1 MTKQTSWAI
10 ALTATTFLSAPA
22 MAVSLTPTLDALK
35 TEAGSVLPSVTETYT
50 LTELTGELPA
60 GAVKVEIGDKDYY
73 FTPSGEYTGLLTTLA
88 GTSAGMLQES
98 SDGLFELDG
107 KKYGFDI
114 ASIPDSVFSYS
125 EGTADDYNFTIQEAD
140 AEGKLTTKYYKVNL
154 KPETFSTSSSI
165 GWSEVGEDHKDDKDD
180 DLSDGSISGV
190 VEVQLPNNQVKYFKY
205 TYTKPDNYTVSDV
218 RIDDTLGSSNVTNV
232 VFKGISSSVSGG
244 AIYNAQNHGDIDIKA
259 DFIGN
264 YLSGA
269 NGGAYGGAIYNHS
282 TSTIGNISGDF
293 IWNWAKEILYAYGGA
308 IANYGTIGNITSDFI
323 GNYVT
328 GSDQIKGG
336 AIYSTGKIGNISGG
350 FIGNYS
356 SAYTSA
362 SGGAIYNV
370 GTIDDVT
377 GDFIGNY
384 VTCSHCDKSYGGAA
398 GGAIYNYKNSTI
410 GDITGDFIGNY
421 ASATKNISGGAI
433 SNQGTIGNITGDF
446 IGNSSKSI
454 DASGTYGG
462 AISNIGTIED
472 ITGNFIGNYVS
483 SSGGAISNGR
493 GVGAGRITNI
503 TGDFIGNYAQSTS
516 AYVEGGAI
524 DNRGIIGNLTGNF
537 INNYAQSTS
546 AHAHGGAII
555 NLGGSADITGNI
567 SGDFIGNCAQTSSR
581 SYTALG
587 GAILTGKSITFKSNG
602 EEHFFSGNYSKDP
615 TRGKNYNALFVRGTA
630 RASSAPTV
638 TFDTTGGGA
647 WIINDNIDGGDIN
660 YPDATR
666 VTYNNYYY
674 NLTFKG
680 NNTIDASTGTTTQYI
695 AMNNDIINARTV
707 TVNGTTLRFGSYQ
720 HEDQTAKNWDGK
732 GAFVASLNEDGTAN
746 RDAAAVTTLSLN
758 NGVFDI
764 ANGYLETVK
773 LKGYSA
779 TDSFMH
785 IDVDVENMKADEL
798 HVAGNVEGVTKM
810 IVHASSNADIR
821 NRGQILFAQSEND
834 STGNAGSF
842 VVSRVYKSPY
852 LFDVKYD
859 QIADNSNKW
868 YFEMNDQ
875 PNEEPKEPEK
885 PDVPDVPDIPD
896 VPDVPT
902 PELPDIPSIKPQP
915 LPGSDRPVAPEVIG
929 AESLPA
935 AGLAQTTNM
944 IYNIMQKVSSNRFYC
959 PGCGFYD
966 YYWNGEAFH
975 NLWANAV
982 YNTLR
987 IKTPTDID
995 AEVWG
1000 LEAGG
1005 DLQHDL
1011 NNKLGLFLSYRK
1023 GNYDMNGD
1031 GKHHY
1036 STVGSEID
1044 IDSYLA
1050 GLYYRYDRNN
1060 WWTFATVYGG
1070 IQRVDLK
1077 TKDGIKS
1084 DTDGTEFGG
1093 SVELG
1098 YDYAINKTVYLT
1110 PSVGAFYT
1118 QVDYDDATDSAG
1130 KVAKYNTLRQL
1141 ELEAGVKLTKAF
1153 VMDEGYANLYV
1164 KPSVVQTVTDGDEVR
1179 ITGLGKVNTIDD
1191 QTLGRI
1197 EIGGRYGFTEQLSAY
1212 GWANHTFGD
1221 DYKASTF
1228 GLGLSYSW

>member
-1 MTKQTSWAI
+1 MTKDKHTSLAI
-10 ALTATTFLSAPA
+10 ALTATTFLCTPA
-22 MAVSLTPTLDALK
+22 VASSLTPTLDALK
-35 TEAGSVLPSVTETYT
+35 SEAGTVLPSINQTY
-50 LTELTGELPA
+50 ELSELSGDLPA
-60 GAVKVEIGDKDYY
+60 GAVKVEIGDQGYY
-73 FTPSGEYTGLLTTLA
+73 FTPSGDNGGFLTALA

-107 KKYGFDI
+107 KKYGFNV
-114 ASIPDSVFSYS
+114 ASIPDSAFSYS
-125 EGTADDYNFTIQEAD
+125 DGSESDYNFTMSEAD
-140 AEGKLTTKYYKVNL
+140 AEGNLTTKYYKVDL
-154 KPETFSTSSSI
+154 KAETFATSKNVS
-165 GWSEVGEDHKDDKDD
+165 WTAVGEDQKDAAD
-180 DLSDGSISGV
+180 V
-190 VEVQLPNNQVKYFKY
+190 VAVKLPNDQTKYFKY
-205 TYTKPDNYTVSDV
+205 TYTKPENYETITNPELVLAITDPAESSADHSGGVAVNNMAGNSYGDIKNKLFKDNRVNGKLVNNTGENKYLYL
-218 RIDDTLGSSNVTNV
+218 R
-232 VFKGISSSVSGG
+232 GG
-244 AIYNAQNHGDIDIKA
+244 AIYNAGSVGDIEA
-259 DFIGN
+259 DFVGN
-264 YLSGA
+264 SLSTIATGFSHVY
-269 NGGAYGGAIYNHS
+269 AYGGAIYNS
-282 TSTIGNISGDF
+282 
-293 IWNWAKEILYAYGGA
+293 
-308 IANYGTIGNITSDFI
+308 GTIDNITGNFI
-323 GNYVT
+323 GNYVY
-328 GSDQIKGG
+328 SDD
-336 AIYSTGKIGNISGG
+336 
-350 FIGNYS
+350 
-356 SAYTSA
+356 TSYPNS
-362 SGGAIYNV
+362 SGGAIYN
-370 GTIDDVT
+370 D
-377 GDFIGNY
+377 
-384 VTCSHCDKSYGGAA
+384 
-398 GGAIYNYKNSTI
+398 
-410 GDITGDFIGNY
+410 
-421 ASATKNISGGAI
+421 
-433 SNQGTIGNITGDF
+433 GTIGNITGDF
-446 IGNSSKSI
+446 IGNYAYLSRGSHSQ
-454 DASGTYGG
+454 SG
-462 AISNIGTIED
+462 AIYNGGTI
-472 ITGNFIGNYVS
+472 G
-483 SSGGAISNGR
+483 
-493 GVGAGRITNI
+493 NI
-503 TGDFIGNYAQSTS
+503 TGDFIGNYTS
-516 AYVEGGAI
+516 GQAAAI
-524 DNRGIIGNLTGNF
+524 YNYGWSAKIGN
-537 INNYAQSTS
+537 
-546 AHAHGGAII
+546 
-555 NLGGSADITGNI
+555 IT
-567 SGDFIGNCAQTSSR
+567 GDFIGNHTSYNCGAISTWSSIDTITGDFIGNYASTSSFVH
-581 SYTALG
+581 G
-587 GAILTGKSITFKSNG
+587 GAIENGGSIGNITGDFIGNYVYSDGSSSGSAQGGAVHN
-602 EEHFFSGNYSKDP
+602 SGNYNSTIGSITADFISNYAEIDANGNAWGGAVYMQSDMTFTSGTDAHFMSGNYTKDP
-615 TRGKNYNALFVRGTA
+615 TRGKIYNAVYVENSGMHHPDFLMI
-630 RASSAPTV
+630 
-638 TFDTTGGGA
+638 TFNTIGGGA
-647 WIINDNIDGGDIN
+647 WVINDNIESSTNWWDNIVNLALTGD
-660 YPDATR
+660 D
-666 VTYNNYYY
+666 V
-674 NLTFKG
+674 
-680 NNTIDASTGTTTQYI
+680 IDADTGTTTQYV

-707 TVNGTTLRFGSYQ
+707 TVNGTTLKFGSYQ

-732 GAFVASLNEDGTAN
+732 GAFVAALNEDGTAN
-746 RDAAAVTTLSLN
+746 RDAAAVTTLSLK

-785 IDVDVENMKADEL
+785 IDVDTDNMSADML
-798 HVAGNVEGVTKM
+798 NVAGNVEGVTKM

-821 NRGQILFAQSEND
+821 GKGEILFAQSEND
-834 STGNAGSF
+834 TTGNEGSF

-868 YFEMNDQ
+868 YFAMNDQ
-875 PNEEPKEPEK
+875 DNPDKEVEPEK
-885 PDVPDVPDIPD
+885 PDVPTP
-896 VPDVPT
+896 PT
-902 PELPDIPSIKPQP
+902 PELPDIPNIPVKPTP
-915 LPGSDRPVAPEVIG
+915 SVDYRKVAPEVIAYQG
-929 AESLPA
+929 LPVA
-935 AGLAQTTNM
+935 ALEQTKGM
-944 IYNIMQKVSSNRFYC
+944 VGNISRQVQGRRFYC

-1036 STVGSEID
+1036 STIGSEID

-1060 WWTFATVYGG
+1060 WWTFATIYGG

-1098 YDYAINKTVYLT
+1098 YDYALNKTVYLT